1 MTENF
6 YYVGGTIPF
15 DRQEVYVSRK
25 ADKDLLES
33 LKSGQFSYVFNS
45 RQMGKSSLMVNIKE
59 KFKENKDI
67 ICIDYSLQNRP
78 TDESNFYNTLIQN
91 IGEKIDEKFIAVP
104 QDREIG
110 CNDLTE
116 FFQKVLSSNKT
127 IKIIVFIDE
136 IDVLFDFYWRDN
148 FFGLIRAY
156 SEYKAHS
163 DKQEYRRL
171 TFCLLGVATPF
182 DLIQDNA
189 KSPFNIQCERI
200 ELEGFKS
207 NECSNLE
214 AGLKVV
220 AANQK
225 LLMEWII
232 DWTRG
237 QPFLTQKICHLVVTS
252 GLNFSTEEREKMK
265 LDSLVE
271 EKIIENGL
279 SEEKD
284 DPEHLRT
291 IRKRLIEDKQVHFLL
306 NLYQRILNEGSI
318 ESQDDYVY
326 QKLRL
331 SGLVVKREGR
341 LEVFNEIYKR
351 IFNQDWIEEELNN
364 IIPIEYK
371 EKKAAWE
378 ASASTT
384 THRDKSWLL
393 YGYELK
399 KAIDKKY
406 SDFSGED
413 RIFIE
418 KSKLDIEIISDYKIN
433 LELTDEQEDIIIT
446 TAIDWTNRQKKIL
459 EKLIYII
466 NEQGKLIKD
475 IPKDYNFKEWVNNL
489 VEEQLLNDEEIK
501 KEIEVK
507 ITQTSEEK
515 RFWLLVTYGKIL
527 HPTYQVK
534 DYEIPSDIC
543 TEADDLLKIGLVR
556 KRYEYIQDEYT
567 YWEVANEVYTKIFN
581 QKYIENN
588 LPAFRFNDELGLS
601 YGKKFGLWLIN
612 QEDKHLL
619 SNEEISAILPKLDNQ
634 ELELSYEEHLFLIK
648 SQIKVNLN

>member
-6 YYVGGTIPF
+6 YKVGGTIDF
-15 DRQEVYVSRK
+15 DKQEVYVSRK
-25 ADKDLLES
+25 ADDDLLES
-33 LKSGQFSYVFNS
+33 LKKGQFSYVFNS

-136 IDVLFDFYWRDN
+136 IDVFFDFPWRDN

-182 DLIQDNA
+182 DLIKNNA
-189 KSPFNIQCERI
+189 KSPFNIKCERI
-200 ELEGFKS
+200 ELEGFKI
-207 NECSNLE
+207 NECSNLV
-214 AGLKVV
+214 AGLKNVTAKPELV
-220 AANQK
+220 MK
-225 LLMEWII
+225 WII
-232 DWTRG
+232 GWTGG
-237 QPFLTQKICHLVVTS
+237 QPFLTQKVCQLVATS
-252 GLNFSTEEREKMK
+252 GFNFSVEEKDKDK
-265 LDSLVE
+265 LKSLVE
-271 EKIIENGL
+271 KKIIENGL

-284 DPEHLRT
+284 DPIHLRT
-291 IRKRLIEDKQVHFLL
+291 IRKSLIEDEQVHLLL
-306 NLYQRILNEGSI
+306 NLYQRILKEGKIKSK
-318 ESQDDYVY
+318 EDYVY

-331 SGLVVKREGR
+331 SGLVVKKDGR

-378 ASASTT
+378 ASATIREY
-384 THRDKSWLL
+384 RDSWLL

-399 KAIDKKY
+399 KAID
-406 SDFSGED
+406 
-413 RIFIE
+413 
-418 KSKLDIEIISDYKIN
+418 
-433 LELTDEQEDIIIT
+433 
-446 TAIDWTNRQKKIL
+446 
-459 EKLIYII
+459 
-466 NEQGKLIKD
+466 
-475 IPKDYNFKEWVNNL
+475 
-489 VEEQLLNDEEIK
+489 
-501 KEIEVK
+501 
-507 ITQTSEEK
+507 
-515 RFWLLVTYGKIL
+515 
-527 HPTYQVK
+527 
-534 DYEIPSDIC
+534 
-543 TEADDLLKIGLVR
+543 
-556 KRYEYIQDEYT
+556 
-567 YWEVANEVYTKIFN
+567 
-581 QKYIENN
+581 QKYDTFPGEHYDFIDKS
-588 LPAFRFNDELGLS
+588 R
-601 YGKKFGLWLIN
+601 KQ
-612 QEDKHLL
+612 QEQD
-619 SNEEISAILPKLDNQ
+619 IG
-634 ELELSYEEHLFLIK
+634 
-648 SQIKVNLN
+648 